1 MGITLGYLSTSP
13 LIIFYCSC
21 IFFQSAISQDV
32 VGLCLAYMLTLP
44 EELSELIIDYTQLE
58 NDMVSFERVKSFINI
73 PTEQP
78 LQTIHDKKYPNFPL
92 NPSIKFTK
100 VFMKYRPNTENVLKG
115 LSFEIPAGKRVG
127 IVGRTGSGKSSIF
140 AALLRIIE
148 LNSGVITIDNINIA
162 LLGLTKLRE
171 SITFIP
177 QDPLVFTGSLK
188 ENLDPFQRFDNK
200 VIEKVLFDVQLKFG
214 LDYEIKNS
222 GQNISIG
229 ERQVIS
235 LCRALI
241 SNTKILLFDET
252 TAGID
257 PEMDLKIQKI
267 IKNQFSQCTILTIAH
282 RLGTILDNDLIVLL
296 ADGKVKEIGKT
307 DELLNKDSE
316 FSRLCK
322 KNKNS

>member
-1 MGITLGYLSTSP
+1 M
-13 LIIFYCSC
+13 
-21 IFFQSAISQDV
+21 
-32 VGLCLAYMLTLP
+32 
-44 EELSELIIDYTQLE
+44 
-58 NDMVSFERVKSFINI
+58 
-73 PTEQP
+73 
-78 LQTIHDKKYPNFPL
+78 
-92 NPSIKFTK
+92 
-100 VFMKYRPNTENVLKG
+100 
-115 LSFEIPAGKRVG
+115 
-127 IVGRTGSGKSSIF
+127 
-140 AALLRIIE
+140 
-148 LNSGVITIDNINIA
+148 
-162 LLGLTKLRE
+162 
-171 SITFIP
+171 
-177 QDPLVFTGSLK
+177 
-188 ENLDPFQRFDNK
+188 
-200 VIEKVLFDVQLKFG
+200 QLKFG